1 MMKRMLTG
9 DLVAWVTCAAFFL
22 LSAVPAMAA
31 TEAGQIKVLNG
42 SVVLERDGK
51 TLPATIGTRVMQA
64 DTLKTG
70 AGSSVGVTLLDNTLL
85 SAGPNSV
92 LVIERFSFNSTTHQ
106 GQLDAGLKRGTLSMV
121 SGKLAKQSPD
131 AVRVITPTTVLGARG
146 TEFHVQ
152 VTD

>member
-1 MMKRMLTG
+1 MLKPMLTG
-9 DLVAWVTCAAFFL
+9 VCATFVL
-22 LSAVPAMAA
+22 LMGVPAMAA
-31 TEAGQIKVLNG
+31 EDAGQIKVLKG
-42 SVVLERDGK
+42 TVVLERDGK
-51 TLPATIGTRVMQA
+51 TLPAAIGTRVTQG
-64 DTLKTG
+64 DTLKTS

-92 LVIERFSFNSTTHQ
+92 LVIERFAFNSTTHQ

-152 VTD
+152 VTE

>member
-1 MMKRMLTG
+1 MLNRILAG
-9 DLVAWVTCAAFFL
+9 AAVTFVLLTAAPL
-22 LSAVPAMAA
+22 MAA
-31 TEAGQIKVLNG
+31 EDAGQIKVVNG
-42 SVVLERDGK
+42 TVTLERDGK
-51 TLPATIGTRVMQA
+51 SMPAVIGARVMQS

-85 SAGPNSV
+85 SAGPNST
-92 LVIERFSFNSTTHQ
+92 LVIERFAFNSTTHQ

-131 AVRVITPTTVLGARG
+131 AVRVITPTSVLGARG

>member
-1 MMKRMLTG
+1 
-9 DLVAWVTCAAFFL
+9 
-22 LSAVPAMAA
+22 
-31 TEAGQIKVLNG
+31 
-42 SVVLERDGK
+42 
-51 TLPATIGTRVMQA
+51 MQA

-92 LVIERFSFNSTTHQ
+92 LVIERFAFNSTTHQ

-131 AVRVITPTTVLGARG
+131 AVRVITPTAVLGARG

-152 VTD
+152 VTE

>member
-1 MMKRMLTG
+1 MLKRMLTG
-9 DLVAWVTCAAFFL
+9 VCVTFFL
-22 LSAVPAMAA
+22 LSAGPALAV
-31 TEAGQIKVLNG
+31 EDAGQIKVLNG
-42 SVVLERDGK
+42 TVSLERDGK
-51 TLPATIGTRVMQA
+51 TMPAAIGTRVMQS

-85 SAGPNSV
+85 SAGPNST
-92 LVIERFSFNSTTHQ
+92 LVIERFAFNSTTHQ

-131 AVRVITPTTVLGARG
+131 AVRVITPTAVLGARG

>member
-1 MMKRMLTG
+1 MLKSMLTG
-9 DLVAWVTCAAFFL
+9 VFATFVLLV
-22 LSAVPAMAA
+22 AVPAMAA
-31 TEAGQIKVLNG
+31 VDAGQIKVLKG
-42 SVVLERDGK
+42 TVVLEREGK
-51 TLPATIGTRVMQA
+51 TLPAAIGTRVMQG
-64 DTLKTG
+64 DTLKTS

-152 VTD
+152 VAD

>member
-1 MMKRMLTG
+1 MLIRMLTG
-9 DLVAWVTCAAFFL
+9 VSAALVL
-22 LSAVPAMAA
+22 LSASAA
-31 TEAGQIKVLNG
+31 VSAEDAGQIKVVNG

-51 TLPATIGTRVMQA
+51 NVPAVIGARVMQS
-64 DTLKTG
+64 DTLRTG

-92 LVIERFSFNSTTHQ
+92 LVIERFAFNSTTHQ
-106 GQLDAGLKRGTLSMV
+106 GRLDAGLKRGTLSMV

>member
-1 MMKRMLTG
+1 MLKPMLTG
-9 DLVAWVTCAAFFL
+9 VFVTFVL
-22 LSAVPAMAA
+22 LQAVPAMAA
-31 TEAGQIKVLNG
+31 EDAGQIKVVNG

-51 TLPATIGTRVMQA
+51 TLPAVIGTRVMQS

-131 AVRVITPTTVLGARG
+131 AVRVITPTAVLGARG

>member
-1 MMKRMLTG
+1 MLKRMLTG
-9 DLVAWVTCAAFFL
+9 ICVTFVL
-22 LSAVPAMAA
+22 LPAVSAMAA
-31 TEAGQIKVLNG
+31 EDAGQIKVING
-42 SVVLERDGK
+42 SVALERDGK
-51 TLPATIGTRVMQA
+51 ILPAVIGTRVMQA
-64 DTLKTG
+64 DILKTG

-85 SAGPNSV
+85 SAGSNSV
-92 LVIERFSFNSTTHQ
+92 LVIERFAFNSTTHQ

-152 VTD
+152 VVE

>member
-1 MMKRMLTG
+1 MLKTILTG
-9 DLVAWVTCAAFFL
+9 VFVTFVL
-22 LSAVPAMAA
+22 LPASSAMAQD
-31 TEAGQIKVLNG
+31 AGQIKVLNG
-42 SVVLERDGK
+42 SVSLERDGK
-51 TLPATIGTRVMQA
+51 ILPVTIGTRVMQA

-92 LVIERFSFNSTTHQ
+92 LVIERFAFNSTTHQ

>member
-1 MMKRMLTG
+1 MLNRI
-9 DLVAWVTCAAFFL
+9 LKCAVVTFVLLAA
-22 LSAVPAMAA
+22 APVMAA
-31 TEAGQIKVLNG
+31 EDAGQIKVVKG
-42 SVVLERDGK
+42 SVMLERDGK
-51 TLPATIGTRVMQA
+51 SVPAVVGARVMQS

-85 SAGPNSV
+85 SAGPDSV
-92 LVIERFSFNSTTHQ
+92 LVIERFAFNSTTHQ

-131 AVRVITPTTVLGARG
+131 AVRVITPTAVLGARG

-152 VTD
+152 VTE